1 MPRPV
6 TVKSAQQFKSM
17 LPLKPL
23 PLAGNAT
30 GPLRGS
36 VSSRIARLS
45 MAKFM
50 QKFDNQGMVKYLA
63 ILILTFSGSVI
74 ADSYLCLADQA
85 TAIFYNDKAKKWGR
99 GIVTLEDNNYLLTP
113 VDPETCGADCD
124 YKYEVKKFGR
134 STLMAAC
141 YEEFD
146 ENGFLDCYTKGGK
159 FHFNKV
165 NGRYLWVHH
174 LGYYNVL
181 PEYRPTPGTSSPFP
195 KSDEKSDPPYLEV
208 GKCSPL

>member
-1 MPRPV
+1 MLRPV
-6 TVKSAQQFKSM
+6 TVKSARQYKSM
-17 LPLKPL
+17 VTSKPV
-23 PLAGNAT
+23 P
-30 GPLRGS
+30 PPSS
-36 VSSRIARLS
+36 VNRPRRQSKRPRISRSS
-45 MAKFM
+45 MAKLM
-50 QKFDNQGMVKYLA
+50 QKFDSQRIINDLA
-63 ILILTFSGSVI
+63 ILILTFSGTVI

-85 TAIFYNDKAKKWGR
+85 TAIYYNDTAKKWGR
-99 GIVTLEDNNYLLTP
+99 GIVTLEGNNYLLSP

-174 LGYYNVL
+174 WGYYNVL
-181 PEYRPTPGTSSPFP
+181 PDYRPTPGTSSPFP